1 MNRLVILTMVICLT
15 LFCASTLGAN
25 AEVEVQNALSTQQ
38 TLLLNRQC
46 LSLTPKLASHL
57 DIQIGMSVKMVR
69 APDDSSMHT
78 VCEIRKEDS
87 QYIVR
92 MALTPPLS
100 FTGTIDTQ
108 LTANVTRSEAEKL
121 GALIEMSSLSQDG
134 DNTYLVLT
142 PYGGDIKLNTERQAQ
157 ILSAKDGFKNTWT
170 LAGFSLQ
177 GSASTRWPI
186 KHNTITAASFPKLRK
201 LENHVTESGV
211 FKLGIMFDA
220 WDRKEI
226 VIQGSASLVLRQEIA
241 TAIANAINDVSIEVV
256 AYDPQDLTHSRYNI
270 SAEKNDTL
278 NRLAK
283 QSLIIK
289 QGHLARDTYYQAIT
303 DALHRVLVTYR
314 GDLDRIMNDDAV
326 NTDTDNTDTDNL
338 LTATNNPVY
347 QIINGTNAQDTLY
360 AGNTDDIING
370 EQGSDIL
377 LGNLGDDIIY
387 GGDDIDRIYGGQGSD
402 LIFGGTGNDIITGG
416 IGIDTIFVGKGDI
429 VFGSGGVDIFVLLPE
444 AGKYQI
450 VDLSESESTLF
461 YLAPKEI
468 NTLVAQIASLGGN
481 SNKEAIIIGLKQ
493 EVSTVNSV
501 AMP

>member
-15 LFCASTLGAN
+15 LFCASTMGAN

-46 LSLTPKLASHL
+46 LSLTSKLASHL
-57 DIQIGMSVKMVR
+57 DIQIGMPVKMVR

-78 VCEIRKEDS
+78 VCEIRKEDTE
-87 QYIVR
+87 YIVR

-100 FTGTIDTQ
+100 FTGTIDTL
-108 LTANVTRSEAEKL
+108 LTANVSRSEAEKL

-134 DNTYLVLT
+134 DNTYLVLA

-157 ILSAKDGFKNTWT
+157 ILSAKDSFKNTWT

-177 GSASTRWPI
+177 GSAFTRWPI

-201 LENHVTESGV
+201 LVNHVTESGV
-211 FKLGIMFDA
+211 FKLGIIFDA

-241 TAIANAINDVSIEVV
+241 TAIANAINDASIEVV
-256 AYDPQDLTHSRYNI
+256 AYDPQDPTHSLYNI
-270 SAEKNDTL
+270 STEKNVTL

-289 QGHLARDTYYQAIT
+289 QGHLARETYYQAIT
-303 DALHRVLVTYR
+303 HALHRVLVTYR
-314 GDLDRIMNDDAV
+314 GDLDRIMTDEAV
-326 NTDTDNTDTDNL
+326 NTDTDNL

-468 NTLVAQIASLGGN
+468 NSLVAQIASLGGN

-493 EVSTVNSV
+493 EVSTLNSV

>member
-15 LFCASTLGAN
+15 LFCASTMGAN

-46 LSLTPKLASHL
+46 LSLTSKLASHL
-57 DIQIGMSVKMVR
+57 DIQIGMPVKMVR

-78 VCEIRKEDS
+78 VCEIRKEDTE
-87 QYIVR
+87 YIVR

-100 FTGTIDTQ
+100 FTGTIDTL
-108 LTANVTRSEAEKL
+108 LTANVSRSEAEKL

-134 DNTYLVLT
+134 DNNYLVLT

-157 ILSAKDGFKNTWT
+157 ILSAKDSFKNTWT

-177 GSASTRWPI
+177 GSAFTRWPI
-186 KHNTITAASFPKLRK
+186 KHNTITAANFPKLRK
-201 LENHVTESGV
+201 LVNHVTESGV
-211 FKLGIMFDA
+211 FKLGIIFDA

-241 TAIANAINDVSIEVV
+241 TAIANAINDASIEVV
-256 AYDPQDLTHSRYNI
+256 AYDPQDPTHSLYNI
-270 SAEKNDTL
+270 STEKNVTL

-303 DALHRVLVTYR
+303 HALHRVLVTYR
-314 GDLDRIMNDDAV
+314 GDLDRIMTDEAV
-326 NTDTDNTDTDNL
+326 NTDTDNL

-468 NTLVAQIASLGGN
+468 NSLVAQIASLGGN

-493 EVSTVNSV
+493 EVSTLNSV